1 MSAIAQSALG
11 SGLLGSVA
19 RVAVIFGT
27 LLLVMGVVALAAFA
41 YRSLSGDGIEWPD
54 DDPDEDG
61 DGVSRGGSDDE
72 YKYY

>member
-1 MSAIAQSALG
+1 MLVIAQSALG
-11 SGLLGSVA
+11 SGLLGSIA
-19 RVAVIFGT
+19 RVAVILGT

-54 DDPDEDG
+54 EEPDESD
-61 DGVSRGGSDDE
+61 DGVSQGDSDDE